1 MSETVLYQ
9 LTETSPFMMSFVFKT
24 AKGNAVI
31 IDGGRPEDLPLLRK
45 IVGKSPI
52 RAWILTHPHVDHIS
66 GFTEV
71 LKRSDFSLW
80 PEKIYYHFPDLE
92 LIQRE
97 EPEQA
102 YTLEEF
108 LAVESRITN
117 RKVTVREKDSFCI
130 DELKVTILQS
140 YEPEQPIINGSL
152 TGNENSLVFRVDSP
166 GKSVLFLGDTGP
178 LGGDRL
184 YQRHWEELKAD
195 LVQMAHHGHSGVGAE
210 VYTGNLVAFI
220 CLSKILRVFYLQ
232 NGLSEQL
239 WQTSMQ
245 DLKWK
250 MVECK
255 KVYNIWG
262 TFVPEWF
269 EGFFRM
275 ERFGFFKLQ
284 FEIKSLNCHYKEAG
298 IILTPESQVINVH
311 IPRTGTKLEQE
322 CVQGAY
328 RTAADSFKKR
338 YGLKNIA
345 FVCESWLLYP
355 PNKEVLSPDSNLYAF
370 ISAFEILEWGE
381 YKDYSE
387 VWRLFDMNY
396 DGDITKLPQDTSL
409 RRAYAEWIRQGKKT
423 GWGYG
428 IIPYYKRYL

>member
-1 MSETVLYQ
+1 MQAFE
-9 LTETSPFMMSFVFKT
+9 KIKW
-24 AKGNAVI
+24 AGNGLDELLQYYSTDFRCDFQVI
-31 IDGGRPEDLPLLRK
+31 IK
-45 IVGKSPI
+45 K
-52 RAWILTHPHVDHIS
+52 
-66 GFTEV
+66 
-71 LKRSDFSLW
+71 
-80 PEKIYYHFPDLE
+80 
-92 LIQRE
+92 
-97 EPEQA
+97 
-102 YTLEEF
+102 
-108 LAVESRITN
+108 
-117 RKVTVREKDSFCI
+117 VREVSF
-130 DELKVTILQS
+130 
-140 YEPEQPIINGSL
+140 G
-152 TGNENSLVFRVDSP
+152 
-166 GKSVLFLGDTGP
+166 
-178 LGGDRL
+178 
-184 YQRHWEELKAD
+184 AD
-195 LVQMAHHGHSGVGAE
+195 IP

-328 RTAADSFKKR
+328 RTAADFFKKR

-370 ISAFEILEWGE
+370 ISAFEILEGGE